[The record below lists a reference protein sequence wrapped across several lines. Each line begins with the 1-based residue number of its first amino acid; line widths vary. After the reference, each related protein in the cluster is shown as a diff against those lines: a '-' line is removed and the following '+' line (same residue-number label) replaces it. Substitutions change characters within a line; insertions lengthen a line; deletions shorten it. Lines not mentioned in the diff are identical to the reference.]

1 MGGEIELRENM
12 PVVSPDQQ
20 VLGEVEEIHGDG
32 FDVQG
37 MHLQLSDVAEVEQG
51 TVQLEDTERVHV
63 VERRLKA
70 EAEHGVN
77 APVGTEFEDEEAR
90 TAAPAE

>member
-1 MGGEIELRENM
+1 MSGEAELRENM
-12 PVVSPDQQ
+12 PVVSPDRQ
-20 VLGEVEEIHGDG
+20 VLGEIEEIHGDG

-37 MHLQLSDVAEVEQG
+37 MHLQLKDVAQVEEG

-77 APVGTEFEDEEAR
+77 APVGAEFAGEEAKP
-90 TAAPAE
+90 AAE